1 MKNKENLDWINHP
14 ESRLRFEKAFEEIP
28 TDIPIEVGAE
38 IEISLEL
45 FENKPSREWDNVV
58 SHAGLSAV
66 VTGALS
72 DGKLMAQPKHQ
83 EWVKQIANMDLVEQ
97 FGLVFQ
103 LHSKFI
109 RDIEGSNDW
118 NLKHKKVYCTEKVAA
133 GEKVGFFLDYTLLN
147 DPLVYK
153 KVLFSVTEMEKPKK
167 YKGENRVIIPLSQLV
182 KHDKCSYGFLYY
194 PCPYGAVKYS
204 ETQFKFFLEE
214 DIKYLDPKIY
224 MAIPELDFRE
234 GAHEEIFN
242 NKNEENDDESEC
254 SFPF

>member
-1 MKNKENLDWINHP
+1 MNYTWISHP
-14 ESRLRFEKAFEEIP
+14 QSYLEIQKSIDVLP
-28 TDIPIEVGAE
+28 MDCPIEVGATVDLLLE
-38 IEISLEL
+38 LYGTVDGRDLDDVVSYVSVEAEIIEILGGEFMVEPIAKEFL
-45 FENKPSREWDNVV
+45 PSF
-58 SHAGLSAV
+58 
-66 VTGALS
+66 
-72 DGKLMAQPKHQ
+72 
-83 EWVKQIANMDLVEQ
+83 ANMELVNKLGTSFRIKAEN
-97 FGLVFQ
+97 
-103 LHSKFI
+103 I
-109 RDIEGSNDW
+109 RSIEGSHDW

-133 GEKVGFFLDYTLLN
+133 GEKVGFFLDFDLLD

-182 KHDKCSYGFLYY
+182 KQDKCSSGFLNY

-204 ETQFKFFLEE
+204 ETEFKFFLEE

-242 NKNEENDDESEC
+242 NKDEENDDESEC